1 MRAGLLFATR
11 SPFEGHTVGKRSATL
26 FAVLFACLAVGLT
39 AWLFLGDRDPGGE
52 RPVSENEAEPTRK
65 TVRPAIE
72 APTQTARTSESAG
85 APKPEATPPPNAD
98 LLADP
103 AQTLLD
109 ALRDADKNAH
119 GMEVLDVERLVEK
132 ALRARPELLS
142 ALAEAFGELE
152 NRELAFRLGLLLA
165 RHVGDPRVRAAMLEA
180 IRNGKE
186 APREAA
192 LQALYGLQ
200 NDPEVAGAI
209 AGAFHDGDAS
219 SNVRAAAAFGLSS
232 MMDQLPPSAR
242 EQARSEARGLVL
254 SPSVHPDIR
263 KEALDLLDVARN
275 SADRAQ
281 VRLLLEPDP
290 ATPPAVTLEAARV
303 LLSNGEPQDD
313 VLPYLQRLAQ
323 SGNLDPTVAKS
334 LQAVLEEIENPTPDH
349 R

>member
-1 MRAGLLFATR
+1 LCSPALF
-11 SPFEGHTVGKRSATL
+11 F
-26 FAVLFACLAVGLT
+26 
-39 AWLFLGDRDPGGE
+39 GDRDSGNID
-52 RPVSENEAEPTRK
+52 PVATNVAEPTKK
-65 TVRPAIE
+65 TTRPTIE
-72 APTQTARTSESAG
+72 APSLAG
-85 APKPEATPPPNAD
+85 RKTEPENAPKPEETKDPNAD
-98 LLADP
+98 LLANP
-103 AQTLLD
+103 ARTLLE
-109 ALRDADKNAH
+109 ALRDADKNAR

-132 ALRARPELLS
+132 ALRARPELLPV
-142 ALAEAFGELE
+142 LAQAFLELE

-192 LQALYGLQ
+192 LQSLYGLP

-209 AGAFHDGDAS
+209 AGAFQDNEAS

-232 MMDQLPPSAR
+232 MLDQLPPSER
-242 EQARSEARGLVL
+242 EQARGEARGLVQ

-275 SADRAQ
+275 SEDRAQ
-281 VRLLLEPDP
+281 VRMLLEPDP
-290 ATPPAVTLEAARV
+290 KTPPAVTLEAARV
-303 LLSNGEPQDD
+303 LLSAGEPQDD

-334 LQAVLEEIENPTPDH
+334 LQAVLDEIENPTPDD